1 MFFLIKKCTE
11 NAYFAHS
18 PVTVHFKVSKNVTAF
33 YSMMFNCNFFS
44 RGGASIEL
52 FLLCHYPTLIEKMG
66 MLAHGVKRPDIS
78 VISVLNEAHLT
89 LKMAKCRPILLHELK
104 LPLFLWG
111 WGNCRGRRALSKPHP
126 CWSRDTIA
134 PSTGYSKIS
143 SLNGEQPPS
152 ILPFE

>member
-1 MFFLIKKCTE
+1 MGGGLVELEEYYKNIPDIAPGTQTPCLWQLHNMFFPIKKCTK

-52 FLLCHYPTLIEKMG
+52 FLLCHIPTIIEKVAL
-66 MLAHGVKRPDIS
+66 LALGVKRPDIS
-78 VISVLNEAHLT
+78 VISVLNEAHLV

-104 LPLFLWG
+104 LPLFL
-111 WGNCRGRRALSKPHP
+111 
-126 CWSRDTIA
+126 
-134 PSTGYSKIS
+134 
-143 SLNGEQPPS
+143 
-152 ILPFE
+152 